1 MHPFRRL
8 AVWEKAHAL
17 TLMIYPMTEGQM
29 LRRFPSL
36 AHQLRRAVSSI
47 PANIVEGAGLGT
59 QAQFNRHITIALA
72 SAREAEYHVLLA
84 KDLGAIDL
92 KTFAVLEARL
102 GEVQAMLNALGRR
115 VRERISGGS
124 PPKRRT
130 AARS

>member
-17 TLMIYPMTEGQM
+17 TLLIYPISEGQM

-36 AHQLRRAVSSI
+36 AHQLRRAVASI
-47 PANIVEGAGLGT
+47 PANIVEGAGLGS

-72 SAREAEYHVLLA
+72 SAREAEYHLLLA

-92 KTFAVLEARL
+92 KTFATLEARL
-102 GEVQAMLNALGRR
+102 GEIQAMLNSLGRR
-115 VRERISGGS
+115 VRERMTAGS
-124 PPKRRT
+124 TQKRRT
-130 AARS
+130 SARS